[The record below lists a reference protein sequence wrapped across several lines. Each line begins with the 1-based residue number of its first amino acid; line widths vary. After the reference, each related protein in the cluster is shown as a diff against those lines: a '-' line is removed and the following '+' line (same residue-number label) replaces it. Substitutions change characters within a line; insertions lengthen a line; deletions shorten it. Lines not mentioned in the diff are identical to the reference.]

1 MIYQS
6 TGAFPNSNMVEV
18 IAAGDYD
25 FISAYEL
32 SSGPFIGNIESY
44 LAALSCH
51 SKLAI
56 HNYFPVPETPFVLNL
71 SSQNPQIIR
80 LSLAHIKH
88 AIDLA
93 SKFCTPYYS
102 FHAGFLL
109 DPAPH
114 ELGNISANKEKIPR
128 DLGTQTFVNNVNK
141 VADYAQ
147 EKNVTLMIENN
158 VCSRSTMK
166 KFGES
171 PLLFSDVEGASDLV
185 QSLDPRIKFL
195 CDYAHLKVSA
205 QTLAY
210 DPEAFL
216 NEINDSFKACHL
228 SDNDGFEDQNFAFS
242 QKSWFWGLLPKD
254 LEYYSI
260 EVYES
265 NPEVLKDCHCL
276 LEGHVDEL

>member
-88 AIDLA
+88 HSI
-93 SKFCTPYYS
+93 T
-102 FHAGFLL
+102 
-109 DPAPH
+109 
-114 ELGNISANKEKIPR
+114 
-128 DLGTQTFVNNVNK
+128 
-141 VADYAQ
+141 
-147 EKNVTLMIENN
+147 
-158 VCSRSTMK
+158 
-166 KFGES
+166 
-171 PLLFSDVEGASDLV
+171 
-185 QSLDPRIKFL
+185 
-195 CDYAHLKVSA
+195 
-205 QTLAY
+205 
-210 DPEAFL
+210 
-216 NEINDSFKACHL
+216 
-228 SDNDGFEDQNFAFS
+228 
-242 QKSWFWGLLPKD
+242 LPKELSHFTNA
-254 LEYYSI
+254 LEFF
-260 EVYES
+260 
-265 NPEVLKDCHCL
+265 CL
-276 LEGHVDEL
+276 SKYHQSKALHQV